1 MPLLAAYMVPHP
13 PLIIPDVGRGSER
26 VIEETIRSYEEVGR
40 QIGELAPDTILISS
54 PHATMYADYFHLSPG
69 AKASGSFA
77 QFRAPHVSFH
87 VDYDTA
93 LVREI
98 EILANQEGFPAGTM
112 AEREKRLDHGTM
124 VPLYFIRKY
133 LPKFQLVR
141 IGLSGLPLADHYH
154 LGMLLSRA
162 IENTGRRAVFVA
174 SGDLSHK
181 LQEEGPY
188 GFAPEGPVYD
198 EKIMDVASRAAFG
211 ELFSFDEAFCR
222 KAAECGHRSFVIMAG
237 VLDGKEVKAHPLS
250 HQDVTGVGYG
260 ICTFTPEGENEE
272 RHFLDAYLQKTKKE
286 IEEKRRAEDAY
297 VRLARETIEA
307 YILTRRH
314 KTLPEGLPEE
324 LTNTKAG
331 VFVSLHKMG
340 QLRGCIGTI
349 LPTRPSVAEEIMAN
363 AISASTSDPRFSPVE
378 PGELSQLEIS
388 VDVLSPPEKISST
401 EELDVKRY
409 GVIVSRKG
417 KRGLLL
423 PNLEGVDTVAE
434 QVAIAR
440 QKAGIGPSE
449 EVSLERFEVIR
460 HF

>member
-1 MPLLAAYMVPHP
+1 
-13 PLIIPDVGRGSER
+13 
-26 VIEETIRSYEEVGR
+26 
-40 QIGELAPDTILISS
+40 
-54 PHATMYADYFHLSPG
+54 
-69 AKASGSFA
+69 
-77 QFRAPHVSFH
+77 
-87 VDYDTA
+87 
-93 LVREI
+93 
-98 EILANQEGFPAGTM
+98 
-112 AEREKRLDHGTM
+112 
-124 VPLYFIRKY
+124 
-133 LPKFQLVR
+133 
-141 IGLSGLPLADHYH
+141 
-154 LGMLLSRA
+154 
-162 IENTGRRAVFVA
+162 
-174 SGDLSHK
+174 
-181 LQEEGPY
+181 
-188 GFAPEGPVYD
+188 
-198 EKIMDVASRAAFG
+198 
-211 ELFSFDEAFCR
+211 
-222 KAAECGHRSFVIMAG
+222 
-237 VLDGKEVKAHPLS
+237 
-250 HQDVTGVGYG
+250 
-260 ICTFTPEGENEE
+260 
-272 RHFLDAYLQKTKKE
+272 
-286 IEEKRRAEDAY
+286 Y

-314 KTLPEGLPEE
+314 KTLPEDLPEE

-363 AISASTSDPRFSPVE
+363 AISASTSDPRLSPVE